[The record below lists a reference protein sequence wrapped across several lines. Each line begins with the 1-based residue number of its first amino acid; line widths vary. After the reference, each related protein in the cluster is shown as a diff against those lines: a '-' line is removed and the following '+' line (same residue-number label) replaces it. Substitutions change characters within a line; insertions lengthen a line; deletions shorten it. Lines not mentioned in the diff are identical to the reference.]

1 MQLSEPYQVERL
13 FLLIGENPLPNW
25 VATVTLLRNDG
36 TPYLIHTAHTQK
48 QAGYLANFLNQEVFK
63 IKSAQTICLGNR
75 HSNAFQIR
83 QCIQEL
89 AESLPGRFGLNYT
102 GGTKAMAKDLAQL
115 FDVPL

>member
-1 MQLSEPYQVERL
+1 M
-13 FLLIGENPLPNW
+13 
-25 VATVTLLRNDG
+25 TLLRNGG
-36 TPYLIHTAHTQK
+36 TPYLIHTAHTQQ
-48 QAGYLANFLNQEVFK
+48 QAGYLANLLNQEVFE

-102 GGTKAMAKDLAQL
+102 GGTKEMAKDLAQL
-115 FDVPL
+115 FDAPVKCNPSFHCSALKC